1 MTDHPNATASW
12 TAYPIRHCGCEWIC
26 IGCSACSHRRVQ
38 RGTPFDAFG
47 YTEER
52 RSEPAPIEAYFAIVL
67 VLVQTLTPAKLEA
80 ACEIAAYSEQIRGYG
95 PVKARNMAAALRRR
109 DDLLT
114 RWRRP
119 GTSTQPKAAA

>member
-1 MTDHPNATASW
+1 MDMYRLFRLLAQV
-12 TAYPIRHCGCEWIC
+12 
-26 IGCSACSHRRVQ
+26 RVL
-38 RGTPFDAFG
+38 RGTPFDVFG

-52 RSEPAPIEAYFAIVL
+52 RSERAPIEAYFAIVL
-67 VLVQTLTPAKLEA
+67 ELVQTLTPAKLEA
-80 ACEIAAYSEQIRGYG
+80 ACEIAAYPEQIRGYG